1 MLQNMEALQ
10 RKLENKEN
18 LSMVGFVF
26 IILFLLAEKQL
37 SKTKS
42 STNMSKTQMVKK

>member
-1 MLQNMEALQ
+1 MEGLQQ
-10 RKLENKEN
+10 KLEYKEN
-18 LSMVGFVF
+18 LSMVGLTQGFVF

-42 STNMSKTQMVKK
+42 STNMSKTQIVRK